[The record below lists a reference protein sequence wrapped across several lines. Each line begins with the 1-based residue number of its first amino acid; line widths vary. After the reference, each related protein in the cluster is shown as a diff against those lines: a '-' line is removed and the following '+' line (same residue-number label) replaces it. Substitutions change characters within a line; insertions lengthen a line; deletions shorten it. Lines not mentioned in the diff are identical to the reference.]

1 MTDPT
6 AMSRRAMRRWNDHR
20 IKSRVRHYYG
30 GYALQDPRQTGKL
43 AARSSSD

>member
-1 MTDPT
+1 MTGPP
-6 AMSRRAMRRWNDHR
+6 AMSRRAMRRSNDRR

-43 AARSSSD
+43 DADD